1 MKLITLS
8 LSNFKCFDSLEI
20 NFKDDVTDIVG
31 SNGSGK
37 TSICDA
43 YFWLLF
49 GKNSAGQELNPR
61 PKKPEATKT
70 TVTAK
75 LEIEARPNFDG
86 GTYYLTRIQQDKPQ
100 KLSETAKSATETTYL
115 INDVP
120 KKKKDYDELVNLI
133 CSKDIFN
140 VLSNPLAFASGNQKS
155 DWQKRREILVQAF
168 AKSSSD
174 SDIINSHEELAPLRE
189 RLNYKSIDDFLNVTT
204 LEHKKTN
211 KRLEEIPVEL
221 NVHNQT
227 ISDTQTAGEYKPSIV
242 AKLTAEK
249 RNLEREIYSIE
260 NGDNVTELNRRISKV
275 KAEIELAELKY
286 KKEHSNADEVQKI
299 YSNIADVNSEIFDL
313 KTKNESLKRELS
325 QARSEANNAKTRY
338 DEYASE
344 TMSEDTTCPTCHQQL
359 PEHLV
364 SEKQALFNQQKAEK
378 MKRESEIYRKNR
390 EIYQSKKS
398 ELENLNAQLAE
409 LEKKLEELKAEKE
422 RLTNSENS
430 QRFNE
435 SSEYKTL
442 AEKLKALESE
452 LEKCTSEADKLVAE
466 KRQQASE
473 LQKQIDEQESI
484 KAAQV
489 LIDKQNEHIEKLR
502 DEQQRL
508 SKLLVEQ
515 EESIELTQKFMQ
527 YKISDIEEQINSHFE
542 LVKWKLFEPQVNGI
556 IKDCCEATVDGVGF
570 NEGLNTAAKIN
581 AGLDIINTLS
591 QVYGQT
597 MPVWVDNAES
607 VTQLKR
613 TDGQQI
619 RLYVAAG
626 QENIKIL
633 D

>member
-1 MKLITLS
+1 MKLLTLS

-20 NFKDDVTDIVG
+20 DFKDNVTDIVG

-61 PKKPEATKT
+61 PKNPKATKT

-75 LEIEARPNFDG
+75 VEVEPSPNFDG
-86 GTYYLTRIQQDKPQ
+86 GVYYLTRIQQDKPQ
-100 KLSETAKSATETTYL
+100 KSSDTAKSATETMYL

-120 KKKKDYDELVNLI
+120 KKKKDYDEFVNLI

-140 VLSNPLAFASGNQKS
+140 VLSNPLAFASGNQKA
-155 DWQKRREILVQAF
+155 DWQKRREILVKAF
-168 AKSSSD
+168 AESSSD
-174 SDIINSHEELAPLRE
+174 NDIINAHEELAPLRE
-189 RLNYKSIDDFLNVTT
+189 RLSYKSVEDFLNVTT
-204 LEHKKTN
+204 LERKKTQ
-211 KRLEEIPVEL
+211 KRLDEIPVEL

-227 ISDTQTAGEYKPSIV
+227 ISDTQAAGEYKPSIV

-249 RNLEREIYSIE
+249 RNLERVIHSIE
-260 NGDNVTELNRRISKV
+260 NGDSVTELNRQINKTR
-275 KAEIELAELKY
+275 AEIELAELKY
-286 KKEHSNADEVQKI
+286 KKDHSNADEVTKI
-299 YSNIADVNSEIFDL
+299 CNSIVDVNSAIFTL
-313 KTKNESLKRELS
+313 KAKIELTGKELA
-325 QARSEANNAKTRY
+325 QARSEANNAKMRY
-338 DEYASE
+338 DKYASE
-344 TMSEDTTCPTCHQQL
+344 TMSEDTTCPTCHQSL
-359 PEHLV
+359 PAHLI

-378 MKRESEIYRKNR
+378 MKHECGVYSANR

-398 ELENLNAQLAE
+398 DLENMNSQLAE
-409 LEKKLEELKAEKE
+409 LEKKLEELKAERE
-422 RLTNSENS
+422 RLTNSDNAQRFENS
-430 QRFNE
+430 D
-435 SSEYKTL
+435 EYNKL

-452 LEKCTSEADKLVAE
+452 HNKLTSESDKLVSE
-466 KRQQASE
+466 KRQQACD
-473 LQKQIDEQESI
+473 LQKQIDEQEAI
-484 KAAQV
+484 KAAQS
-489 LIDKQNEHIEKLR
+489 LIDKQKERIEKLR

-570 NEGLNTAAKIN
+570 NEGLNTAARIN
-581 AGLDIINTLS
+581 AGLDIINALS
-591 QVYGQT
+591 KVYSQS

-607 VTQLKR
+607 VTQLKS